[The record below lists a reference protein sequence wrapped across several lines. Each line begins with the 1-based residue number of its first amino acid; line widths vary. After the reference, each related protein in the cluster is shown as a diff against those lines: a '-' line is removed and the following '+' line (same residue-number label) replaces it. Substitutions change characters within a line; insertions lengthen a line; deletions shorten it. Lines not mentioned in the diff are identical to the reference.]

1 MESDVVMVFLEYGA
15 LGLFAGFLVWQH
27 LSMQKRLDKLVD
39 KFQLQLNSIQE
50 KYEVNEDKLRD
61 RYDSVI
67 RQLQDDKTT
76 FRVNV
81 AEQIVQVMRNIDSLK
96 AHVDALPFDNMQLQI
111 EAISL
116 NQRNSHTLLEKGID
130 HINKLEEEQKI
141 KEMARKLSD
150 SKET

>member
-1 MESDVVMVFLEYGA
+1 MESDILTVFLEYGA

-39 KFQLQLNSIQE
+39 KFQLQLNSVQDKSE
-50 KYEVNEDKLRD
+50 ANEDKLRD

-67 RQLQDDKTT
+67 KQLQDDKTT

-81 AEQIVQVMRNIDSLK
+81 AEQVVQVMRSIDDLKNHIDS
-96 AHVDALPFDNMQLQI
+96 LPFDNIHIQI
-111 EAISL
+111 EALSL
-116 NQRNSHTLLEKGID
+116 NQRNSHVLLEKGME
-130 HINKLEEEQKI
+130 HIQKLQEEQKI

>member
-81 AEQIVQVMRNIDSLK
+81 AEQIVQVMRNKDALK
-96 AHVDALPFDNMQLQI
+96 SHVDALPFDNMQLQI

-116 NQRNSHTLLEKGID
+116 NQRNSHSLLEKGID

>member
-50 KYEVNEDKLRD
+50 KYEANEDKLRD

-96 AHVDALPFDNMQLQI
+96 SHVDALPFDNMQLQI

-116 NQRNSHTLLEKGID
+116 NQRNSHSLLEKGID